1 MGGCGSGGV
10 SGVVCSGAAAAV
22 SMARGASAGRRVG
35 ERGGEPR
42 VTRRVLPQAA
52 TMVKETEYY
61 DILQVKPNASSEEIK
76 RAYRK
81 LALKYHPDKNPSEG
95 ERVRGAGAGLGWG
108 L

>member
-1 MGGCGSGGV
+1 
-10 SGVVCSGAAAAV
+10 
-22 SMARGASAGRRVG
+22 MARGASAGRRVG